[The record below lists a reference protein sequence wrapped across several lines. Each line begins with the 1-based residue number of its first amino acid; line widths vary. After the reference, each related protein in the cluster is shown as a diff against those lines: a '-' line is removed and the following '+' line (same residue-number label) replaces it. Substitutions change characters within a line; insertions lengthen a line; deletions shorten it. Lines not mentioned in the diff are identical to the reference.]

1 MFKGGSRTIT
11 NLIEFED
18 TSEWDGY
25 YRIVEAKRA
34 LSPSGLPGIDYALN
48 PYGGCEHGC
57 VYCYAPEV
65 LHTDWKD
72 WRVVKVR
79 SNIPDRLAKELS
91 GLEGTI
97 GIGTVTDPY
106 QYAEKR
112 FRLTLECLKIL
123 KEKDFRIHMHTKS
136 DLILRDMDLISSMR
150 GEAGITITTLD
161 DKMSKI
167 TEPGAPLP
175 AKRLNALEQL
185 TSAGIDTY
193 ALIGPV
199 LNHLEGKEHEFI
211 DAIASTGVKRIF
223 IDSLNK
229 RPKLTERLDRM
240 NIRGSDIAKE
250 RIRKHAI
257 DKGLAVSNVF

>member
-1 MFKGGSRTIT
+1 M
-11 NLIEFED
+11 
-18 TSEWDGY
+18 
-25 YRIVEAKRA
+25 EAKRA

-79 SNIPDRLAKELS
+79 SNIPERLSKELS

-112 FRLTLECLKIL
+112 FRLTQRCLEIL
-123 KEKDFRIHMHTKS
+123 KERDFRIHMHTKS
-136 DLILRDMDLISSMR
+136 DLVLRDIDLISSMR
-150 GEAGITITTLD
+150 GEVGITITTIED
-161 DKMSKI
+161 RNSKI

-175 AKRLNALEQL
+175 KRRLDTLKQL
-185 TSAGIDTY
+185 TDSGIDTY

-199 LNHLEGKEHEFI
+199 LNHLEGKEEEFVNS
-211 DAIASTGVKRIF
+211 IAATGVKRAY
-223 IDSLNK
+223 IDALNP
-229 RPKLTERLDRM
+229 RPLLMERLNRM
-240 NIRGSDIAKE
+240 NIRGSDTAKE
-250 RIRKHAI
+250 RIRKLAT
-257 DKGLAVSNVF
+257 DSGLVVHDVF